1 MQLSPEAVYL
11 CWWEDVY
18 NLEQKQITIL

>member
-1 MQLSPEAVYL
+1 MQLTAEAVYL

-18 NLEQKQITIL
+18 NLEQKQMTIL